1 MRLRL
6 CFGAFSVVAVIALSP
21 LSASATTHLM
31 IDDRDIVWDPRVLS
45 LDDAVSAITAEPLLA
60 PHKELIIDR
69 AGLHSISPRFLS
81 VLLKYN
87 DQIVSADAS
96 DTVRMRFLIDAA
108 ISATANFYYQGRRQS
123 ANATELTPE
132 NAALF
137 AVDPAQRGLYA
148 TAHTLATAITT
159 DNRMQTISQEY
170 LSRFG
175 SPERVESAP
184 LAAGS
189 AVVTP
194 SAAPANFLRLPWLV
208 GQTGWSFNG
217 VHSTSGSCS
226 TQVCASPRS
235 SIDFSRGWPAWG
247 TSTADARV
255 LAMHGGTVT
264 VFSSCNIRVTDSASG
279 WATNYYHLSNL
290 QIANGATVY
299 AGQWIA
305 NYADNSAQALC
316 QGGSSTGPHTHVTL
330 IQSGSQ
336 VDLNLSEMSGWRVN
350 ATNVI
355 ADYDSNC
362 TRMNLTRSSITACA
376 YQGSNPSAWGMHTLP
391 DGFPSNT
398 RCAFDVDGNNNPD
411 PATDG
416 VLLLRYALGFRGA
429 NLIAGAVG
437 AGASRNTAPL
447 IENYLSVRPYDFNV
461 DDQSRTL
468 SDQLIAI
475 RLMRGV
481 TGTALTA
488 SLGIT
493 TGLLTT
499 PTSILEFSR
508 GCR

>member
-1 MRLRL
+1 LL
-6 CFGAFSVVAVIALSP
+6 
-21 LSASATTHLM
+21 
-31 IDDRDIVWDPRVLS
+31 DDRDLTWDVRALS
-45 LDDAVSAITAEPLLA
+45 IDDAIAAINAEPLLA
-60 PHKELIIDR
+60 PHRELIIDR
-69 AGLHSISPRFLS
+69 AGLHSVSPRLLS

-87 DQIVSADAS
+87 EQIAAADTA
-96 DTVRMRFLIDAA
+96 DVARVRFLVDAA
-108 ISATANFYYQGRRQS
+108 IAATSKFFYEGRRLS
-123 ANATELTPE
+123 GTVTESTSGNAEIL
-132 NAALF
+132 AI
-137 AVDPAQRGLYA
+137 DPAQRGLYA
-148 TAHTLATAITT
+148 IASSLATTLPSEA
-159 DNRMQTISQEY
+159 RMDTIAREY
-170 LSRFG
+170 VSRFG
-175 SPERVESAP
+175 TPQRAYNEQLAP
-184 LAAGS
+184 GS
-189 AVVTP
+189 AVVSP
-194 SAAPANFLRLPWLV
+194 AAAPANFLRLPWLV

-217 VHSTSGSCS
+217 VHSTTGGCPSATCG
-226 TQVCASPRS
+226 SPRS
-235 SIDFSRGWPAWG
+235 SIDFSRGWPVWG
-247 TSTADARV
+247 TNTADARV

-290 QIANGATVY
+290 QISNGATVY

-336 VDLNLSEMSGWRVN
+336 VDLHLSEMSGWRVN
-350 ATNVI
+350 AEFVTR
-355 ADYDSNC
+355 DYDSDC
-362 TRMNLTRSSITACA
+362 SRMNLTRSSITACA
-376 YQGSNPSAWGMHTLP
+376 YQGSNPAAWGMHTLP
-391 DGFPSNT
+391 ANFPSNT

-429 NLIAGAVG
+429 NLITGAVG
-437 AGASRNTAPL
+437 AGATRNTAPL

-461 DDQSRTL
+461 DDLSRTL

-488 SLGIT
+488 SLGVT